1 MPDQVRH
8 DDFPMALPDL
18 LPILIDAALA
28 AGAEIERIYAE
39 GCEAEA
45 KEDGSPVT
53 VADRRA
59 EAIILERLAAAFPDV
74 PVLAEEEAAAGRI
87 PELGRRF
94 FCVDP
99 LDGTRGFVQRTGEF
113 TVNIGLIEDG
123 EPVAGV
129 IYAPDSRLLYF
140 GARGAG
146 AFRGRDGG
154 VPEPIRPRPR
164 PAAGLTAVGSRSH
177 ESHGTAEKSAHLGIA
192 DFVASSSSLKFCL
205 VAEGTADVYPRHGTT
220 AEWDTAAGQAILE
233 AVGGR
238 VLALD
243 EEGRETGPLRYGK
256 TDRVFLNPPFIAWGS

>member
-1 MPDQVRH
+1 MVTSPT
-8 DDFPMALPDL
+8 L

-39 GCEAEA
+39 GCEAEE

-53 VADRRA
+53 IADRHA
-59 EAIILERLAAAFPDV
+59 EAIILERLAAAFPDI

-87 PELGRRF
+87 PELGRLF

-113 TVNIGLIEDG
+113 TVNIGLIEEG
-123 EPVAGV
+123 EAVAGV

-140 GARGAG
+140 GARGQG
-146 AFRGRDGG
+146 AFRGRGG
-154 VPEPIRPRPR
+154 GIPGPIRPRPR
-164 PAAGLTAVGSRSH
+164 PAIGLTAVGSRSH
-177 ESHGTAEKSAHLGIA
+177 ASHGTAEKSTHLGIA
-192 DFVASSSSLKFCL
+192 EFVASSSSLKFCL

-233 AVGGR
+233 AAGGR
-238 VLALD
+238 VMALD
-243 EEGRETGPLRYGK
+243 EDGRETAPLAYGK
-256 TDRVFLNPPFIAWGS
+256 IDRNFLNPPFIAWG

>member
-28 AGAEIERIYAE
+28 AGAEIERIYVE
-39 GCEAEA
+39 GCEVIEKA
-45 KEDGSPVT
+45 DGSPVT
-53 VADRRA
+53 IADRHA
-59 EAIILERLAAAFPDV
+59 EAIILEHLGRAFPDI

-123 EPVAGV
+123 APVAGV

-140 GARGAG
+140 GARGEG
-146 AFRGRDGG
+146 AWRGRGG
-154 VPEPIRPRPR
+154 ARPEPIRPRPR
-164 PAAGLTAVGSRSH
+164 PHAGLVAVGRRRPRP
-177 ESHGTAEKSAHLGIA
+177 HGTAAKSAHLGIA
-192 DFVASSSSLKFCL
+192 EFVASSSSLKFCL

-233 AVGGR
+233 AAGGR
-238 VLALD
+238 VMALD
-243 EEGRETGPLRYGK
+243 EEGRET
-256 TDRVFLNPPFIAWGS
+256 